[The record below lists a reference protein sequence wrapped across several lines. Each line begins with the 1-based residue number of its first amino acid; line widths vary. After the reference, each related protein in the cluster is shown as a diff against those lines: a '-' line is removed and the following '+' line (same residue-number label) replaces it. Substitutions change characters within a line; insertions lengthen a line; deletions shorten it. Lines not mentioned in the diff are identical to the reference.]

1 MQAYGSDQEVLQAA
15 YDWLQQGH
23 EVVLV
28 TVLQTWGSSPRPPG
42 SLLVMRGDGIHT
54 GSVSGGCVE
63 EDLVQRYR
71 NRQLSDDYPTR
82 VDYGVNRADASR
94 FGLPCGG
101 RLELLIE
108 KINNI
113 KEIELL
119 LDALHDNKIIARRV
133 DLQTGKVT
141 LEVADAE
148 QDFEY
153 SDRYAQ
159 KVLGPQW
166 HMLLIGAG
174 HLSHYVSQ
182 VALLLGYRVTVCD
195 PREEY
200 AQNWQ
205 LQGTEVTSL
214 MPDDAVGQYAQQAR
228 SIVVALTHD
237 PKLDDMALLDA
248 LDSPAFYVGAIGSKR
263 NCELRRQRL
272 RELGLSAEQ
281 IGRLHAPVGI
291 AIGSHTPAEIAVSI
305 LAEITRQRNE
315 QRVNQERPD
324 VIDASIKQSVRL
336 V

>member
-1 MQAYGSDQEVLQAA
+1 M
-15 YDWLQQGH
+15 
-23 EVVLV
+23 
-28 TVLQTWGSSPRPPG
+28 
-42 SLLVMRGDGIHT
+42 LLHKIHNHKT
-54 GSVSGGCVE
+54 
-63 EDLVQRYR
+63 
-71 NRQLSDDYPTR
+71 
-82 VDYGVNRADASR
+82 
-94 FGLPCGG
+94 
-101 RLELLIE
+101 
-108 KINNI
+108 
-113 KEIELL
+113 
-119 LDALHDNKIIARRV
+119 IARRV
-133 DLQTGKVT
+133 YLHTGEIT
-141 LEVADAE
+141 LEAADAE

-153 SDRYAQ
+153 TDRYVQ

-205 LQGTEVTSL
+205 LQGTELTTM
-214 MPDDAVGQYAQQAR
+214 MPDDAVRKYAQQAR

-272 RELGLSAEQ
+272 RELGVSAEQ

-305 LAEITRQRNE
+305 LAEITQQRNE
-315 QRVNQERPD
+315 RRSNPTRPNEKRSD
-324 VIDASIKQSVRL
+324 VKDASIKQPESL

>member
-1 MQAYGSDQEVLQAA
+1 MQSYGSDQEVLQTA
-15 YDWLQQGH
+15 YEWLQQGH
-23 EVVLV
+23 EVALV
-28 TVLQTWGSSPRPPG
+28 TVLKTWGSSPRPVG
-42 SLLVMRGDGIHT
+42 SLMVMRRDGIHT

-63 EDLVQRYR
+63 QDLVQRYR
-71 NRQLSDDYPTR
+71 DQQLSENYPAR
-82 VDYGVNRADASR
+82 VDYGVDRADASR

-101 RLELLIE
+101 RLALLIE
-108 KINNI
+108 KISNI
-113 KEIELL
+113 NEIDNL
-119 LDALHDNKIIARRV
+119 LDNLHHHRLIARRV
-133 DLQTGKVT
+133 DLQTGAVT
-141 LEVADAE
+141 LEAADAE
-148 QDFEY
+148 QGFEF
-153 SDRYAQ
+153 SNRYVR
-159 KVLGPQW
+159 KILGPQW

-182 VALLLGYRVTVCD
+182 MALLLGYRVIVCD

-205 LQGTEVTSL
+205 VEGTELTTL
-214 MPDDAVGQYAQQAR
+214 MPDDAVREYAQQPR

-272 RELGLSAEQ
+272 KELGLSAEQ
-281 IGRLHAPVGI
+281 IQRLHAPVGI

-305 LAEITRQRNE
+305 LAEITLQRNE
-315 QRVNQERPD
+315 QRD
-324 VIDASIKQSVRL
+324 VIDTSIKRSIGL